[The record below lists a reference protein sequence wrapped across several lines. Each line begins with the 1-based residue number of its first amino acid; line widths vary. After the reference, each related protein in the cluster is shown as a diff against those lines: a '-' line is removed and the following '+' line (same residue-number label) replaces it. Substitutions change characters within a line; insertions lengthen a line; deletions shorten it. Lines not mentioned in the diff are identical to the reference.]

1 MKLNQLKPNQ
11 FFTRS
16 RVATV
21 VVVAIMVLAFAA
33 PALAADGGGVGEV
46 VNGMV
51 KSIVDIVQSVAV
63 GAGILG
69 LTIWG
74 IGKVARPVFP
84 QISGLTQNYIPDLMI
99 GIAVVLVATQIVEA
113 LVSSMGGAAGG

>member
-113 LVSSMGGAAGG
+113 LVSSMGSSAG

>member
-1 MKLNQLKPNQ
+1 MKLNQLQPNR
-11 FFTRS
+11 FFTGR
-16 RVATV
+16 RAATM
-21 VVVAIMVLAFAA
+21 AITVIVVLAFAA
-33 PALAADGGGVGEV
+33 PALAQGGGGVGEV

-51 KSIVDIVQSVAV
+51 KSIVEIVQSVAV
-63 GAGILG
+63 GAGVLG

>member
-63 GAGILG
+63 GAGVLG

-113 LVSSMGGAAGG
+113 LVSSMGGAAG

>member
-1 MKLNQLKPNQ
+1 MKLNQLQPNR
-11 FFTRS
+11 FFTGR
-16 RVATV
+16 RMATM
-21 VVVAIMVLAFAA
+21 AITVLVVLAFAA

-63 GAGILG
+63 GAGVLG

>member
-1 MKLNQLKPNQ
+1 MKLNRLDPKR
-11 FFTRS
+11 FFTGR
-16 RVATV
+16 RMATM
-21 VVVAIMVLAFAA
+21 AITVLVVLAFAA

-63 GAGILG
+63 GAGVLG

>member
-1 MKLNQLKPNQ
+1 MKPNQ
-11 FFTRS
+11 FFTGR
-16 RVATV
+16 RVTTMAMTAV
-21 VVVAIMVLAFAA
+21 VVLAFAA
-33 PALAADGGGVGEV
+33 PALAQSGGGVGEV

-51 KSIVDIVQSVAV
+51 KSIVEIVQSVAV
-63 GAGILG
+63 GAGVLG

-113 LVSSMGGAAGG
+113 IVSSMGGAAGG

>member
-1 MKLNQLKPNQ
+1 MKLNQLNPNR
-11 FFTRS
+11 FFTGR
-16 RVATV
+16 RAATV
-21 VVVAIMVLAFAA
+21 VITVIVALTFAA
-33 PALAADGGGVGEV
+33 PALAQNGGGVGEV

-63 GAGILG
+63 GAGVLG